1 MLSNDPCDQ
10 LFRFRA
16 GNQDSF
22 TDGEGSAVKFG
33 TADDVLYGASFL
45 YVPDYFSHAY
55 FRAFR
60 ARSIRLDHDI
70 GEPHFEQ
77 FVTEQGRGGTRLVS
91 IVQGGCGG
99 VERIPEFAACR
110 HGSEKR
116 YVSCQCN
123 VYPADKCTGRFGE

>member
-22 TDGEGSAVKFG
+22 TDGEGPAVKFD

-77 FVTEQGRGGTRLVS
+77 FVTEQGRGGTRRSHCLR
-91 IVQGGCGG
+91 GT
-99 VERIPEFAACR
+99 AATACCSALMT
-110 HGSEKR
+110 GSCIWR
-116 YVSCQCN
+116 
-123 VYPADKCTGRFGE
+123 CTGQITARMSAPACCR